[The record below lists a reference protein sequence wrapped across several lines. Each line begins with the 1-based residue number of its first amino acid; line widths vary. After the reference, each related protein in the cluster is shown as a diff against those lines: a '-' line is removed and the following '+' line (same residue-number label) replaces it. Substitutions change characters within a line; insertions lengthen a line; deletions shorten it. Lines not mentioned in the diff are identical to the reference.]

1 MSVPNHSLIWS
12 RITCPSWN
20 NCLQF
25 AKYAHAIL
33 KYESRLPVLFLS
45 TTDWTSTVQCFL
57 ENMAHYMGICPT
69 PILTIS
75 CIGNRNSFK
84 GQPDDIHVYRCLP
97 LPQVIYL
104 SVIVKYFARLQ
115 NYTNLW
121 KEFLMKDLPDLSIQ
135 IHMPFIG
142 EEFKTRGLFVKTF
155 SKVNMN

>member
-1 MSVPNHSLIWS
+1 MSVPNHSFVWS
-12 RITCPSWN
+12 GITCPSWN

-25 AKYAHAIL
+25 TKYAHLVKKWKPPTCYFPINYRLHFNAFL
-33 KYESRLPVLFLS
+33 KTWR
-45 TTDWTSTVQCFL
+45 T
-57 ENMAHYMGICPT
+57 MGICST